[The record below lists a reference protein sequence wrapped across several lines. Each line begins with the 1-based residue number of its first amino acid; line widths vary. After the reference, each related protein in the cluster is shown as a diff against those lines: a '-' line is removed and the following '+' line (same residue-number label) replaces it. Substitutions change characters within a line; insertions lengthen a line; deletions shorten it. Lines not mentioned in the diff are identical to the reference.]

1 MQGYIE
7 QIRTAMERQRA
18 REQEL
23 AEVQQDLA
31 VAAQYVS
38 YWQLLDREDR
48 LVTIDQLRQAA
59 KRLLAL
65 ADTLAR

>member
-7 QIRTAMERQRA
+7 QIRMAMERQRA

-48 LVTIDQLRQAA
+48 LLTIDQLRQAA